1 MTERVHIGLL
11 GFGCIGRATVR
22 AAEAAAPWL
31 EAAGLSLSFERGLVR
46 CVDRKNASIPL
57 VDDPQRFLERR
68 YDVVIEVLGGIEP
81 ARTLVTTLLERGTPV
96 VTANKSL
103 LAAAG
108 DELSASAARGRTSLR
123 YEASALA
130 GVPFLGTF
138 GSRPLARAVDRV
150 AAILNGTSNYILST
164 MEAERLS
171 FDEALGRAQAL
182 GLAEPDPSADIEGRD
197 AAEKLVLLL
206 RHLGVASIDR
216 DALETT
222 GIVGIETRDLEV
234 ARQFG
239 GRLKPVVHASIGT
252 SAIEAFVGPAFV
264 DGSNALS
271 SVDGALNG
279 IRLDGRFVRG
289 LFFAGP
295 GAGPEVTAATIL
307 DDVVETVQ
315 AARAASGSS
324 GTNSIAVD
332 PGFGSTRTQP
342 IAPSAR
348 WFLRWSFPAAAP
360 DWRALSDLLA
370 GHGVWLGRTHTAP
383 ENGGET
389 LWALTHHAS
398 RRSIDAALRSSDAA
412 GAART
417 LAVRALE
424 S

>member
-252 SAIEAFVGPAFV
+252 SSIGSSSIEAFVGPAFV

-307 DDVVETVQ
+307 DDVVETVK
-315 AARAASGSS
+315 ATRVASGFS
-324 GTNSIAVD
+324 
-332 PGFGSTRTQP
+332 RTSP
-342 IAPSAR
+342 ITTIAPNAR

-360 DWRALSDLLA
+360 DWPAFSDLLA
-370 GHGVWLGRTHTAP
+370 SHGVWLGRTHAAH
-383 ENGGET
+383 ESGGET
-389 LWALTHHAS
+389 LWALTQRAS
-398 RRSIDAALRSSDAA
+398 RHAIDAALRSSAAA
-412 GAART
+412 GSTRT
-417 LAVRALE
+417 LALRALE
-424 S
+424 A

>member
-22 AAEAAAPWL
+22 AAEAAAPWI
-31 EAAGLSLSFERGLVR
+31 EAAGLSFSCERALVR
-46 CVDRKNASIPL
+46 AVDGKRAPIPL
-57 VDDPQRFLERR
+57 VDDPEEFLEGR
-68 YDVVIEVLGGIEP
+68 YDVVVEVLGGVEP
-81 ARTLVTTLLERGTPV
+81 ARTLVTALLERGTPV

-108 DELSASAARGRTSLR
+108 DELSAAAARGRTSLR

-130 GVPFLGTF
+130 GVPFIGTF
-138 GSRPLARAVDRV
+138 GGRPLARAVDRV
-150 AAILNGTSNYILST
+150 AAILNGTSNYILSV
-164 MEAERLS
+164 MEADRLS
-171 FDEALGRAQAL
+171 FSDALGRAQTL
-182 GLAEPDPSADIEGRD
+182 GLAEPDPSADIQGRD

-206 RHLGVASIDR
+206 RHLGIASIDR
-216 DALETT
+216 DAIETS
-222 GIVGIETRDLEV
+222 GIGGIETRDLEV

-239 GRLKPVVHASIGT
+239 GRLKPVVHASITTG
-252 SAIEAFVGPAFV
+252 AIEAFVGPAFL

-295 GAGPEVTAATIL
+295 GAGPDVTAATIL
-307 DDVVETVQ
+307 DDVVETVKEK
-315 AARAASGSS
+315 ADHVASGFS
-324 GTNSIAVD
+324 
-332 PGFGSTRTQP
+332 PTRTNP

-360 DWRALSDLLA
+360 DWSAFSDLLA
-370 GHGVWLGRTHTAP
+370 SHGVWLGRTHAAQ
-383 ENGGET
+383 ESDGET
-389 LWALTHHAS
+389 LWALTQRAS
-398 RRSIDAALRSSDAA
+398 RHSIDAALRSSAAA
-412 GAART
+412 GATRT

-424 S
+424 A